1 MDEELLKKAIA
12 AVEKHLD
19 NVNFSTEEFA
29 SEMCMSRA
37 NLHLKLKALTG
48 ETTNDFI
55 RKIRFNHACKLLK
68 EGRYTISEISTKVGF
83 NTASYFATSFKNIL
97 AVYLRNIPNQGYTN
111 RLIDIIKTSLKPLLT
126 KLNRK
131 Y

>member
-12 AVEKHLD
+12 TVEKHLD

-83 NTASYFATSFKNIL
+83 NTASYFATSFKKYFGCL
-97 AVYLRNIPNQGYTN
+97 PSEYTKP
-111 RLIDIIKTSLKPLLT
+111 RVHKQID
-126 KLNRK
+126 
-131 Y
+131 

>member
-1 MDEELLKKAIA
+1 MLKKAIA